1 MIRYSKP
8 EFLFGHLRQFRRD
21 QISFLSQFSDS
32 TEIVPLRFF
41 NKQAYLL
48 RNGEHIHEALVKQSG
63 KLHKSPA
70 LKNGT
75 KVSLGDGLLTSDD
88 PLHKKQRK
96 LAQPAFHARH
106 IANYADT
113 IVASTDRFI
122 AQWGTNTTLEIH
134 EQMMLL
140 TMEIIAKV
148 LFDADVSGDAQS
160 FGHAITN
167 SIEATAQNIGSPL
180 AQFAITPKQRQAR
193 RDGKILDDLIYGL
206 IAERQAS
213 GNNTGDLL
221 SMLLFARDEET
232 GEGMDVKQLRDECM
246 TLFIAG
252 HETTA
257 NALSWALYL
266 LAQHPDEWHKLQSE
280 ADRVLGQARPTFE
293 HLKALTYTDWV
304 VKEAMRLYPPAY
316 VTSRLVNEDV
326 EIGGQAMKRGDV
338 IMMSQYLM
346 HHHPAYWEQ
355 TEAFIPQRFETD
367 RGIKEGYF
375 PFGGGVRVCIGNHFA
390 MMEAI
395 LILARIAQT
404 YDLALIP
411 NQHITPRPA
420 ITLRPEPGI
429 QLRLVVRQ
437 AVPA

>member
-1 MIRYSKP
+1 MR
-8 EFLFGHLRQFRRD
+8 
-21 QISFLSQFSDS
+21 
-32 TEIVPLRFF
+32 
-41 NKQAYLL
+41 
-48 RNGEHIHEALVKQSG
+48 
-63 KLHKSPA
+63 
-70 LKNGT
+70 
-75 KVSLGDGLLTSDD
+75 
-88 PLHKKQRK
+88 
-96 LAQPAFHARH
+96 
-106 IANYADT
+106 
-113 IVASTDRFI
+113 
-122 AQWGTNTTLEIH
+122 
-134 EQMMLL
+134 
-140 TMEIIAKV
+140 
-148 LFDADVSGDAQS
+148 
-160 FGHAITN
+160 
-167 SIEATAQNIGSPL
+167 
-180 AQFAITPKQRQAR
+180 ITPKQRQAK

-266 LAQHPDEWHKLQSE
+266 LAQHPDEWHKLQAE
-280 ADRVLGQARPTFE
+280 ADRVLGQVRPTFE

-316 VTSRLVNEDV
+316 ITSRLVNEDV
-326 EIGGQAMKRGDV
+326 QIGGQLMKRGEI

-355 TEAFIPQRFETD
+355 PEAFIPQRFETD

-404 YDLALIP
+404 YDLVLIP
-411 NQHITPRPA
+411 NQHITPHPA
-420 ITLRPEPGI
+420 ITLRPEPDI
-429 QLRLVVRQ
+429 QLRLVTRQ
-437 AVPA
+437 VVPTLT